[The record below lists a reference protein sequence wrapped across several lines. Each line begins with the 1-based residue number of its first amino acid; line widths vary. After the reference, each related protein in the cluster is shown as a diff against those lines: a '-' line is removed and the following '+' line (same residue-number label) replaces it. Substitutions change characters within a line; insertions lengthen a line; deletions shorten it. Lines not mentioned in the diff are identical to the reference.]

1 MNVREVAWRVFAEEY
16 NSSILEHSGEGEK
29 PVSYVI
35 TPLGAKVNR
44 MLVVGVVTEIEEVG
58 EEGRPR
64 YRARVA
70 DPTGTFYVSAGE
82 YQPSA
87 AASLSKMSP
96 PVFAAVVGKS
106 RAYTPEEGVKYLS
119 IRPERLREVDGAT
132 RDYWILEAA
141 RSTMQRISAVEE
153 AQRMAQPTVGE
164 LVRLGYPENLADG
177 VVRAVEYYKD
187 IDVERFRNMV
197 RDALSSMLPER
208 EGAPSAGARRPAR
221 EEASPEP
228 VPEAR
233 DAAGEA
239 PEAGKAPAE
248 GAEEMHELGVGADEE
263 ETVLKIIDSLDT
275 GSRGAPW
282 DKLVEAARGKKID
295 KVRLEEI
302 VASLLDKGEI
312 YEPEL
317 GMMKRI

>member
-70 DPTGTFYVSAGE
+70 DTTGTFYVSAGE

-87 AASLSKMSP
+87 AAALSKMSP

-119 IRPERLREVDGAT
+119 IRPERVREVDGAT

-153 AQRMAQPTVGE
+153 ALKMAQPTVGE

-187 IDVERFRNMV
+187 IDVERFRSMV

-208 EGAPSAGARRPAR
+208 EGAPVAGARRLAR
-221 EEASPEP
+221 EGAKPEP
-228 VPEAR
+228 LAEAQ
-233 DAAGEA
+233 EA
-239 PEAGKAPAE
+239 PEAGKAAAE
-248 GAEEMHELGVGADEE
+248 GEEEMRELGVGADEE
-263 ETVLKIIDSLDT
+263 ETVLKIIESLDT
-275 GSRGAPW
+275 GSKGAPW
-282 DKLVEAARGKKID
+282 DRLVEAAQGKKID

-302 VASLLDKGEI
+302 VASLLDKGEV